1 MRGKR
6 RFRGLLLGLGFVAVL
21 ALGSLAGE
29 RAFRNPMDRLIEEI
43 GHVVYAVETSI
54 GDRIDANDLLK
65 GAIIGMLQNL
75 DPHSSFMDE
84 KAYARM
90 LEEQKGS
97 FYGIGISIQMVDG
110 RLTVIAPIPGTPGH
124 RAGLRTGDVIAAING
139 EPTEGQSID
148 ALVRKLRGPR
158 NTRVVLTIE
167 RAGYPQPFEVE
178 IVRDEIPLVSVV
190 NAFVDDGVGYIRLR
204 NFGERTYGEVRSYLQ
219 RMQRAS
225 IRGLILDLRGNSG
238 GLLEQAV
245 QVADLFLPKGLTIVT
260 IRGRVVRPP
269 IEYRSERAEPYEDFP
284 MVVLVDRGTASASE
298 IVAGAIQDHD
308 RGLIVGEPTWG
319 KGLVQTL
326 YPLSFQTAV
335 AITTAR
341 YYTPS
346 GRLIQRP
353 YASYFEYFFP
363 DIQANHMR
371 QRQAYAT
378 DLGREVLGEGG
389 IQPDV
394 VVEGFTYPDVL
405 QSILSADRYVFLKFS
420 RRFAPVEKAAEERA
434 HHSTR
439 RLLSRDFAVDD
450 AMLNEFLEF
459 LKTQGMR
466 VDLAAFDAHR
476 DEIRRVLR
484 RELLDALW
492 GESVGYRYFLTFD
505 PQYRAARAHI
515 PDAAR
520 MWQQRLARMTPTERS
535 AAGTPE

>member
-1 MRGKR
+1 MHQKR
-6 RFRGLLLGLGFVAVL
+6 RFRGLLFVLGFVAVL

-29 RAFRNPMDRLIEEI
+29 RALRDPVDRLVEEI
-43 GHVVYAVETSI
+43 GNVVYTIETSV
-54 GDRIDANDLLK
+54 GDRVDANDLLK

-75 DPHSSFMDE
+75 DPHSNFMDE

-110 RLTVIAPIPGTPGH
+110 QLTVIAPIPGTPGH
-124 RAGLRTGDVIAAING
+124 RAGLRTGDVIAAI
-139 EPTEGQSID
+139 D
-148 ALVRKLRGPR
+148 
-158 NTRVVLTIE
+158 
-167 RAGYPQPFEVE
+167 
-178 IVRDEIPLVSVV
+178 
-190 NAFVDDGVGYIRLR
+190 
-204 NFGERTYGEVRSYLQ
+204 
-219 RMQRAS
+219 
-225 IRGLILDLRGNSG
+225 
-238 GLLEQAV
+238 
-245 QVADLFLPKGLTIVT
+245 
-260 IRGRVVRPP
+260 
-269 IEYRSERAEPYEDFP
+269 
-284 MVVLVDRGTASASE
+284 
-298 IVAGAIQDHD
+298 
-308 RGLIVGEPTWG
+308 GEPTWG

-363 DIQANHMR
+363 DIQANHVR
-371 QRQAYAT
+371 QRQTYAT
-378 DLGREVLGEGG
+378 DLGRKVLGEGG

-394 VVEGFTYPDVL
+394 VVEGYTYPDVL
-405 QSILSADRYVFLKFS
+405 KSILSADRYVFLKFS
-420 RRFAPVEKAAEERA
+420 RRFAPIEKAAEERA

-450 AMLNEFLEF
+450 GMLNEFLEF
-459 LKTQGMR
+459 LKTQGIR
-466 VDLAAFDAHR
+466 VDPAAFDAHR
-476 DEIRRVLR
+476 DAIRRILR

-505 PQYRAARAHI
+505 PQYKAARTHI

-520 MWQQRLARMTPTERS
+520 MWQQRLARMSTSKRS
-535 AAGTPE
+535 TTGTPK